1 MKEIGPPPRKYR
13 LQGFLRNNTP
23 IYEKITGFQVDYRN
37 HSRLSIFLFHVSLSL
52 GAWQG
57 HAIYASVS
65 GKRSYSG
72 SDFVCTKLLAGKKEE
87 SKFVSKDDGFLHLGR
102 ADLWERSLSN

>member
-1 MKEIGPPPRKYR
+1 MKEIGPRPRKYR
-13 LQGFLRNNTP
+13 MQGSLRINTP
-23 IYEKITGFQVDYRN
+23 IYAKNYGFQFDYRN

-72 SDFVCTKLLAGKKEE
+72 SDFFCTKLL
-87 SKFVSKDDGFLHLGR
+87 DGIEGR
-102 ADLWERSLSN
+102 IQIRFKG